1 MNSILNVP
9 LMFRPN
15 SDTFRG
21 ILGFLAKTIMKAY
34 TKLTVVMCCQIVAR
48 KSVVPQCSQKIQP
61 YNLLW
66 MQLVFKS
73 CTTHW
78 KLLSC
83 WKNPSKKVSTNKKL
97 ILKVC

>member
-61 YNLLW
+61 YNLLYN
-66 MQLVFKS
+66 
-73 CTTHW
+73 T
-78 KLLSC
+78 
-83 WKNPSKKVSTNKKL
+83 KVVQHIGNCSPVGK
-97 ILKVC
+97 ILPKRFLQIRN